1 MKKRIF
7 ALCSALLLSLT
18 VFAGCGS
25 KPTEESAASEPEAT
39 ATAAPTAKAESSAAE
54 STAEPT
60 EALSTQPANVNLLT
74 ALPTLTD
81 GAIGKR
87 PVAVMVNNVDAALPQ
102 YGISAADLIFEL
114 PVEYDLTRLMAVY
127 GDYTQV
133 PDVCSVRSCRY
144 YYPILAVGFDAVY
157 VHWGIDPTIATETIN
172 SMEIDHFDADYY
184 GTGKYFGRDKDRIN
198 AGYAWEHTGMFY
210 GTKVPEML
218 EDSNVRTDLKEDKMG
233 TAFKFVEMDKNAAPS
248 GEDAKNIRVDFGA
261 NYSTF
266 SYDADRHVYMKN
278 YQNKPHMDCKT
289 NEQLQFENVI
299 VLEADIS
306 LRPNDVDGHKLINWE
321 GGENA
326 KGYYI
331 SEGKMVPITWSKAG
345 MYDPLK
351 FFDAN
356 GNELQLNRGKSY
368 IAFTYAGNC
377 KVEG

>member
-1 MKKRIF
+1 
-7 ALCSALLLSLT
+7 
-18 VFAGCGS
+18 
-25 KPTEESAASEPEAT
+25 
-39 ATAAPTAKAESSAAE
+39 
-54 STAEPT
+54 
-60 EALSTQPANVNLLT
+60 
-74 ALPTLTD
+74 
-81 GAIGKR
+81 
-87 PVAVMVNNVDAALPQ
+87 
-102 YGISAADLIFEL
+102 
-114 PVEYDLTRLMAVY
+114 
-127 GDYTQV
+127 
-133 PDVCSVRSCRY
+133 
-144 YYPILAVGFDAVY
+144 
-157 VHWGIDPTIATETIN
+157 
-172 SMEIDHFDADYY
+172 
-184 GTGKYFGRDKDRIN
+184 
-198 AGYAWEHTGMFY
+198 
-210 GTKVPEML
+210 ML
-218 EDSNVRTDLKEDKMG
+218 EDSNVRTDLKEDKKG

-248 GEDAKNIRVDFGA
+248 GEEAKNVRVDFGA

-266 SYDADRHVYMKN
+266 SYDADKHVYMKN

>member
-39 ATAAPTAKAESSAAE
+39 ATAAPTAEAESSAAE

-60 EALSTQPANVNLLT
+60 EAPSTEPTNVNLLT
-74 ALPTLTD
+74 GLPTLTD

-144 YYPILAVGFDAVY
+144 YYPILAVGFDAIY
-157 VHWGIDPTIATETIN
+157 VNWGMNESVARPTVN
-172 SMEIDHFDADYY
+172 SMDIDQYDGDEY
-184 GTGKYFGRDKDRIN
+184 GLGDCFGRDKARYES
-198 AGYAWEHTGMFY
+198 GYAWEHTGVFH
-210 GTKVPEML
+210 GPNFPSVL
-218 EDSNVRTDLKEDKMG
+218 EKDKVRTDLKEDKTG
-233 TAFKFVEMDKNAAPS
+233 TAFNFVEMDKNDAPN
-248 GEDAKNIRVDFGA
+248 GEDAQKVRVDFGA
-261 NYSTF
+261 NYSVFT
-266 SYDADRHVYMKN
+266 YDEENHEYLKN
-278 YQNKPHMDCKT
+278 FKDSPHMDGISK
-289 NEQLQFENVI
+289 EQLKFENVI
-299 VLEADIS
+299 VLETEIKPYPGDEVIKY
-306 LRPNDVDGHKLINWE
+306 VDWE

>member
-7 ALCSALLLSLT
+7 ALCSALLLGLT

-25 KPTEESAASEPEAT
+25 KPAEESAASEPEAT
-39 ATAAPTAKAESSAAE
+39 ATAAPTAEAESSAAE

-60 EALSTQPANVNLLT
+60 EAPSTEPANVNLLT
-74 ALPTLTD
+74 GLPTLTD

-127 GDYTQV
+127 GDYTQI
-133 PDVCSVRSCRY
+133 PEVCSIRSCRY
-144 YYPILAVGFDAVY
+144 YYPILAVGFDAIY
-157 VHWGIDPTIATETIN
+157 VNWGMNESVARPTVN
-172 SMEIDHFDADYY
+172 SMDIDQYDGDEY
-184 GTGKYFGRDKDRIN
+184 GLGDCFGRDKARYES
-198 AGYAWEHTGMFY
+198 GYAWEHTGVFH
-210 GTKVPEML
+210 GPNFPSVL
-218 EDSNVRTDLKEDKMG
+218 EKDKVRTDLKEDKTG
-233 TAFKFVEMDKNAAPS
+233 TAFNFVEMDKNAAPN
-248 GEDAKNIRVDFGA
+248 GEDAQKVRVDFGA
-261 NYSTF
+261 NYSVFT
-266 SYDADRHVYMKN
+266 YDEENHEYLKN
-278 YQNKPHMDCKT
+278 FKDSPHMDGISK
-289 NEQLQFENVI
+289 EQLKFENVI
-299 VLEADIS
+299 VLETEIKPYPGDEVIKY
-306 LRPNDVDGHKLINWE
+306 VDWE

>member
-39 ATAAPTAKAESSAAE
+39 ATAAPTAEAESSAAE

-60 EALSTQPANVNLLT
+60 EAPSTEPANVNLLT
-74 ALPTLTD
+74 GLPTLTD

-157 VHWGIDPTIATETIN
+157 VHWGIDPTIA
-172 SMEIDHFDADYY
+172 
-184 GTGKYFGRDKDRIN
+184 DR
-198 AGYAWEHTGMFY
+198 
-210 GTKVPEML
+210 
-218 EDSNVRTDLKEDKMG
+218 
-233 TAFKFVEMDKNAAPS
+233 
-248 GEDAKNIRVDFGA
+248 
-261 NYSTF
+261 
-266 SYDADRHVYMKN
+266 
-278 YQNKPHMDCKT
+278 
-289 NEQLQFENVI
+289 
-299 VLEADIS
+299 
-306 LRPNDVDGHKLINWE
+306 
-321 GGENA
+321 
-326 KGYYI
+326 
-331 SEGKMVPITWSKAG
+331 
-345 MYDPLK
+345 
-351 FFDAN
+351 
-356 GNELQLNRGKSY
+356 KS
-368 IAFTYAGNC
+368 
-377 KVEG
+377 VV

>member
-60 EALSTQPANVNLLT
+60 EALSTEPANVNLLT
-74 ALPTLTD
+74 GLPTLTD

-157 VHWGIDPTIATETIN
+157 VHGELTRPCDGEQSIAWRLIISMQTITVQASILAVIRIVSMRATPGSIPVCSTVQRCRKCWKI
-172 SMEIDHFDADYY
+172 A
-184 GTGKYFGRDKDRIN
+184 
-198 AGYAWEHTGMFY
+198 MF
-210 GTKVPEML
+210 
-218 EDSNVRTDLKEDKMG
+218 
-233 TAFKFVEMDKNAAPS
+233 
-248 GEDAKNIRVDFGA
+248 
-261 NYSTF
+261 
-266 SYDADRHVYMKN
+266 
-278 YQNKPHMDCKT
+278 
-289 NEQLQFENVI
+289 
-299 VLEADIS
+299 
-306 LRPNDVDGHKLINWE
+306 
-321 GGENA
+321 
-326 KGYYI
+326 
-331 SEGKMVPITWSKAG
+331 VPI
-345 MYDPLK
+345 
-351 FFDAN
+351 
-356 GNELQLNRGKSY
+356 
-368 IAFTYAGNC
+368 
-377 KVEG
+377 

>member
-60 EALSTQPANVNLLT
+60 EALSTEPANVNLLT
-74 ALPTLTD
+74 GLPTLTD

-233 TAFKFVEMDKNAAPS
+233 TAFKFVEMDKNAAPN
-248 GEDAKNIRVDFGA
+248 GEDAQKVRVDFGA
-261 NYSTF
+261 NYSVFT
-266 SYDADRHVYMKN
+266 YDEENHEYLKSFKDS
-278 YQNKPHMDCKT
+278 PHMDGISK
-289 NEQLQFENVI
+289 EQLKFENVI
-299 VLEADIS
+299 VLETEIKPYPGDEVIKY
-306 LRPNDVDGHKLINWE
+306 VDWE

>member
-39 ATAAPTAKAESSAAE
+39 ATAAPTAEAESSAAE

-60 EALSTQPANVNLLT
+60 EAPSTEPANVNLLT
-74 ALPTLTD
+74 GLPTLTD

-87 PVAVMVNNVDAALPQ
+87 PGAVMVNNVDAALPQ

-127 GDYTQV
+127 GDYTQI
-133 PDVCSVRSCRY
+133 PEVCSIRSCRY
-144 YYPILAVGFDAVY
+144 YYPILAVGFDAIY
-157 VHWGIDPTIATETIN
+157 VNWGMNESVARPTVN
-172 SMEIDHFDADYY
+172 SMDIDQYDGDEY
-184 GTGKYFGRDKDRIN
+184 GLGDCFGRDKARYES
-198 AGYAWEHTGMFY
+198 GYAWEHTGVFH
-210 GTKVPEML
+210 GPNFPSVL
-218 EDSNVRTDLKEDKMG
+218 EKDKVRTDLKEDKTG
-233 TAFKFVEMDKNAAPS
+233 TAFNFVEMDKNAAPN
-248 GEDAKNIRVDFGA
+248 GEDAQKVRVDFGA
-261 NYSTF
+261 NYSVFT
-266 SYDADRHVYMKN
+266 YDEENHEYLKSFKDS
-278 YQNKPHMDCKT
+278 PHMDGISK
-289 NEQLQFENVI
+289 EQLKFENVI
-299 VLEADIS
+299 VLETEIKPYPGDEVIKY
-306 LRPNDVDGHKLINWE
+306 VDWE

-377 KVEG
+377 KVEE

>member
-39 ATAAPTAKAESSAAE
+39 ATAAPTAEAESSAAE

-60 EALSTQPANVNLLT
+60 EAPSTELANVNLLT
-74 ALPTLTD
+74 GLPTLTD

-127 GDYTQV
+127 GDYTQI
-133 PDVCSVRSCRY
+133 PEVCSIRSCRY
-144 YYPILAVGFDAVY
+144 YYPILAVGFDAIY
-157 VHWGIDPTIATETIN
+157 VNWGMNESVARPTVN
-172 SMEIDHFDADYY
+172 SMDIDQYDGDEY
-184 GTGKYFGRDKDRIN
+184 GLGDCFGRDKARYES
-198 AGYAWEHTGMFY
+198 GYAWEHTGVFH
-210 GTKVPEML
+210 GPNFPSVL
-218 EDSNVRTDLKEDKMG
+218 EKDKVRTDLKEDKTD
-233 TAFKFVEMDKNAAPS
+233 TAFNFVEMDKNAAPN
-248 GEDAKNIRVDFGA
+248 GEDAQKVRVDFGA
-261 NYSTF
+261 NYSVFT
-266 SYDADRHVYMKN
+266 YDEENHEYLKSFKDS
-278 YQNKPHMDCKT
+278 PHMDGISK
-289 NEQLQFENVI
+289 EQLKFENVI
-299 VLEADIS
+299 VLETEIKPYPGDEVIKY
-306 LRPNDVDGHKLINWE
+306 VDWE

-351 FFDAN
+351 FFAAN

>member
-39 ATAAPTAKAESSAAE
+39 ATAAPTAEAESSAAE

-60 EALSTQPANVNLLT
+60 EAPSTEPANVNLLT
-74 ALPTLTD
+74 GLPTLTD

-127 GDYTQV
+127 GDYTQI
-133 PDVCSVRSCRY
+133 PEVCSIRSCRY
-144 YYPILAVGFDAVY
+144 YYPILAVGFDAIY
-157 VHWGIDPTIATETIN
+157 VNWGMNESVARPTVN
-172 SMEIDHFDADYY
+172 SMDIDQYDGDEY
-184 GTGKYFGRDKDRIN
+184 GLGDCFGRDKARYES
-198 AGYAWEHTGMFY
+198 GYAWEHTGVFH
-210 GTKVPEML
+210 GPNFPSVL
-218 EDSNVRTDLKEDKMG
+218 EKDKVRTDLKEDKTG
-233 TAFKFVEMDKNAAPS
+233 TAFNFVEMDKNAAPN
-248 GEDAKNIRVDFGA
+248 GEDAQKVRVDFGA
-261 NYSTF
+261 NYSVFT
-266 SYDADRHVYMKN
+266 YDEENHEYLKN
-278 YQNKPHMDCKT
+278 FKDSPHMDGISK
-289 NEQLQFENVI
+289 EQLKFENVI
-299 VLEADIS
+299 VLETEIKPYPGDEVIKY
-306 LRPNDVDGHKLINWE
+306 VDWE
-321 GGENA
+321 GGKNA

>member
-7 ALCSALLLSLT
+7 ALCSALLLGLT

-39 ATAAPTAKAESSAAE
+39 ATAAPTAEAESSAAE

-60 EALSTQPANVNLLT
+60 EAPSTEPANVNLLT
-74 ALPTLTD
+74 GLPTLTD

-127 GDYTQV
+127 GDYTQI
-133 PDVCSVRSCRY
+133 PEVCSIRSCRY
-144 YYPILAVGFDAVY
+144 YYPILAVGFDAIY
-157 VHWGIDPTIATETIN
+157 VNWGMNESVARPTVN
-172 SMEIDHFDADYY
+172 SMDIDQYDGDEY
-184 GTGKYFGRDKDRIN
+184 GLGDCFGRDKARYES
-198 AGYAWEHTGMFY
+198 GYAWEHTGVFH
-210 GTKVPEML
+210 GPNFPSVL
-218 EDSNVRTDLKEDKMG
+218 EKDKVRTDLKEDKTG
-233 TAFKFVEMDKNAAPS
+233 TAFNFVEMDKNAAPN
-248 GEDAKNIRVDFGA
+248 GEDAQKVRVDFGA
-261 NYSTF
+261 NYSVFT
-266 SYDADRHVYMKN
+266 YDEENHEYLKN
-278 YQNKPHMDCKT
+278 FKDSPHMDGISK
-289 NEQLQFENVI
+289 EQLKFENVI
-299 VLEADIS
+299 VLETEIKPYPGDEVIKY
-306 LRPNDVDGHKLINWE
+306 VDWE

>member
-60 EALSTQPANVNLLT
+60 EALSTEPANVNLLT
-74 ALPTLTD
+74 GLPTLTD

-306 LRPNDVDGHKLINWE
+306 LRPNDVDATSLSTGKA
-321 GGENA
+321 A
-326 KGYYI
+326 KMQRAIIFPRAKWCRLLGLRPVC
-331 SEGKMVPITWSKAG
+331 MT
-345 MYDPLK
+345 
-351 FFDAN
+351 
-356 GNELQLNRGKSY
+356 R
-368 IAFTYAGNC
+368 
-377 KVEG
+377 

>member
-25 KPTEESAASEPEAT
+25 KPAEESAASEPEAT
-39 ATAAPTAKAESSAAE
+39 ATAAPTAEAESSAAE

-60 EALSTQPANVNLLT
+60 EAPSTEPANVNLLT
-74 ALPTLTD
+74 GLPTLTD

-127 GDYTQV
+127 GDYTQI
-133 PDVCSVRSCRY
+133 PEVCSIRSCRY
-144 YYPILAVGFDAVY
+144 YYPILAVGFDAIY
-157 VHWGIDPTIATETIN
+157 VNWGMNESVARPTVN
-172 SMEIDHFDADYY
+172 SMDIDQYDGDEY
-184 GTGKYFGRDKDRIN
+184 GLGDCFGRDKARYES
-198 AGYAWEHTGMFY
+198 GYAWEHTGVFH
-210 GTKVPEML
+210 GPNFPSVL
-218 EDSNVRTDLKEDKMG
+218 EKDKVRTDLKEDKTG
-233 TAFKFVEMDKNAAPS
+233 TAFNFVEMDKNAAPN
-248 GEDAKNIRVDFGA
+248 GEDAQKVRVDFGA
-261 NYSTF
+261 NYSVFTCDEENHEYLKSF
-266 SYDADRHVYMKN
+266 KDS
-278 YQNKPHMDCKT
+278 PHMDGISK
-289 NEQLQFENVI
+289 EQLKFENVI
-299 VLEADIS
+299 VLETEIKPYPGDEVIKY
-306 LRPNDVDGHKLINWE
+306 VDWE

>member
-39 ATAAPTAKAESSAAE
+39 ATAAPTAEAESSAAE

-60 EALSTQPANVNLLT
+60 EAPSTEPANVNLLT
-74 ALPTLTD
+74 GLPTLTD

-127 GDYTQV
+127 GDYTQI
-133 PDVCSVRSCRY
+133 PEVCSIRSCRY
-144 YYPILAVGFDAVY
+144 YYPILAVGFDAIY
-157 VHWGIDPTIATETIN
+157 VNWGMNEFVARPTVN
-172 SMEIDHFDADYY
+172 SMDIDQYDGDEY
-184 GTGKYFGRDKDRIN
+184 GLGDCFGRDKARYES
-198 AGYAWEHTGMFY
+198 GYAWEHTGVFH
-210 GTKVPEML
+210 GPNFPSVL
-218 EDSNVRTDLKEDKMG
+218 EKDKVRTDLKEDKTG
-233 TAFKFVEMDKNAAPS
+233 TAFNFVEMDKNAAPN
-248 GEDAKNIRVDFGA
+248 GEDAQKVRVDFGA
-261 NYSTF
+261 NYSVFT
-266 SYDADRHVYMKN
+266 YDEENHEYLKSFKDS
-278 YQNKPHMDCKT
+278 PHMDGISK
-289 NEQLQFENVI
+289 EQLKFENVI
-299 VLEADIS
+299 VLETEIKPYPGDEVIKY
-306 LRPNDVDGHKLINWE
+306 VDWE

>member
-39 ATAAPTAKAESSAAE
+39 ATAAPTAEAESSAAE

-60 EALSTQPANVNLLT
+60 EAPSTEPANVNLLT
-74 ALPTLTD
+74 GLPTLTD

-127 GDYTQV
+127 GDYTQI
-133 PDVCSVRSCRY
+133 PEVCSIRSCRY
-144 YYPILAVGFDAVY
+144 YYPILAVGFDAIY
-157 VHWGIDPTIATETIN
+157 VNWGMNESVARPTVN
-172 SMEIDHFDADYY
+172 SMDIDQYDGDEY
-184 GTGKYFGRDKDRIN
+184 GLGDCFGRDKARYES
-198 AGYAWEHTGMFY
+198 GYAWEHTGVFH
-210 GTKVPEML
+210 GPNFPSVL
-218 EDSNVRTDLKEDKMG
+218 EKDKVRTDLKEDKTG
-233 TAFKFVEMDKNAAPS
+233 TAFNFVEMDKNVAPN
-248 GEDAKNIRVDFGA
+248 GEDAQKVRVDFGA
-261 NYSTF
+261 NYSVFT
-266 SYDADRHVYMKN
+266 YDEENHEYLKN
-278 YQNKPHMDCKT
+278 FKDSPHMDGISK
-289 NEQLQFENVI
+289 EQLKFENVI
-299 VLEADIS
+299 VLETEIKPYPGDEVIKY
-306 LRPNDVDGHKLINWE
+306 VDWE

>member
-25 KPTEESAASEPEAT
+25 KPTEESAASEPEVT
-39 ATAAPTAKAESSAAE
+39 ATAAPTAEAESSAAE

-60 EALSTQPANVNLLT
+60 EAPSTEPANVNLLT
-74 ALPTLTD
+74 GLPTLTD

-127 GDYTQV
+127 GDYTQI
-133 PDVCSVRSCRY
+133 PEVCSIRSCRY
-144 YYPILAVGFDAVY
+144 YYPILAVGFDAIY
-157 VHWGIDPTIATETIN
+157 VNWGMNESVARPTVN
-172 SMEIDHFDADYY
+172 SMDIDQYDGDEY
-184 GTGKYFGRDKDRIN
+184 GLGDCFGRDKARYES
-198 AGYAWEHTGMFY
+198 GYAWEHTGVFH
-210 GTKVPEML
+210 GPNFPSIL
-218 EDSNVRTDLKEDKMG
+218 EKDKVRTDLKEDKTG
-233 TAFKFVEMDKNAAPS
+233 TAFNFVEMDKNAAPN
-248 GEDAKNIRVDFGA
+248 GEDAQKVRVDFGA
-261 NYSTF
+261 NYSVFT
-266 SYDADRHVYMKN
+266 YDEENHEYLKN
-278 YQNKPHMDCKT
+278 FKDSPHMDGISK
-289 NEQLQFENVI
+289 EQLKFENVI
-299 VLEADIS
+299 VLETEIKPYPGDEVIKY
-306 LRPNDVDGHKLINWE
+306 VNWE

>member
-39 ATAAPTAKAESSAAE
+39 ATAAPTAEAESSAAE

-60 EALSTQPANVNLLT
+60 KAPSTEPANVNLLT
-74 ALPTLTD
+74 GLPTLTD

-127 GDYTQV
+127 GDYTQI
-133 PDVCSVRSCRY
+133 PEVCSIRSCRY
-144 YYPILAVGFDAVY
+144 YYPILAVGFDAIY
-157 VHWGIDPTIATETIN
+157 VNWGMNESVARPTVN
-172 SMEIDHFDADYY
+172 SMDIDQYDGDEY
-184 GTGKYFGRDKDRIN
+184 GLGDCFGRDKARYES
-198 AGYAWEHTGMFY
+198 GYAWEHTGVFH
-210 GTKVPEML
+210 GPNFPSVL
-218 EDSNVRTDLKEDKMG
+218 EKDKVRTDLKEDKTG
-233 TAFKFVEMDKNAAPS
+233 TAFNFVEMDKNSAPN
-248 GEDAKNIRVDFGA
+248 GEDAQKVRVDFGA
-261 NYSTF
+261 NYSVFT
-266 SYDADRHVYMKN
+266 YDEENHEYLKN
-278 YQNKPHMDCKT
+278 FKDSPHMDGISK
-289 NEQLQFENVI
+289 EQLKFENVI
-299 VLEADIS
+299 VLETEIKPYPGDEVIKY
-306 LRPNDVDGHKLINWE
+306 VDWE
-321 GGENA
+321 GGKNA

>member
-60 EALSTQPANVNLLT
+60 EALSTEPANVNLLT
-74 ALPTLTD
+74 GLPTLTD

-266 SYDADRHVYMKN
+266 SYDA
-278 YQNKPHMDCKT
+278 
-289 NEQLQFENVI
+289 
-299 VLEADIS
+299 
-306 LRPNDVDGHKLINWE
+306 
-321 GGENA
+321 
-326 KGYYI
+326 
-331 SEGKMVPITWSKAG
+331 
-345 MYDPLK
+345 
-351 FFDAN
+351 
-356 GNELQLNRGKSY
+356 EL
-368 IAFTYAGNC
+368 
-377 KVEG
+377 